1 MLAHLLE
8 NDIRKW
14 AEDYL
19 SMLVD
24 GPPPHGLLSSI
35 RALFGV
41 SSEQDPSRLVI
52 RGRSVSHSAH

>member
-41 SSEQDPSRLVI
+41 SSEQAPFAI
-52 RGRSVSHSAH
+52 R